1 MKLGKIDTRKSSIV
15 LNYQLFAEPNADVQD
30 PNGHPSQS
38 VSEMVQELLSQATD
52 AGVQPLDTTIEQPQ
66 EPQQQQESQTQ
77 KPVTGQPDTEPTQV
91 SDTPASG
98 TTTDPYEKRYKDAQ
112 AWGTKLSQENALLKD
127 QAGQIPMLR
136 QQIEELRQ
144 QIQAFQQPQ
153 MQQQTQPQEDLTK
166 LDPQAALDKL
176 YENPIAVIQQIAG
189 SQQQQPVID
198 PNILNYVQEQMIR
211 DNWNKAYENI
221 MQMPDFAE
229 NQEAIMNYINDNG
242 LAYKQGLDPNNAFKD
257 AYLYARKINY
267 KPPQPQKTQEEF
279 IQEFLQNPENIEKY
293 IVPNQD
299 IEKAILAKKAAELQ
313 QTKTPISIASDGGG
327 QPVVTPVRKPTTIKE
342 VKSIARSILS
352 GNNG

>member
-1 MKLGKIDTRKSSIV
+1 MKLGKIDTRKNSIV
-15 LNYQLFAEPNADVQD
+15 LNYQLFAGPNADVQD

-52 AGVQPLDTTIEQPQ
+52 AGVQPLDTTIKQPQ
-66 EPQQQQESQTQ
+66 E
-77 KPVTGQPDTEPTQV
+77 PVTGQPDTEPTQV

-127 QAGQIPMLR
+127 QARQIPMLR
-136 QQIEELRQ
+136 QQIEELQQ

-166 LDPQAALDKL
+166 LDPQDALDKL
-176 YENPIAVIQQIAG
+176 YENPIAVIQQIAS
-189 SQQQQPVID
+189 SQQQQPAID

-211 DNWNKAYENI
+211 DNWNKEFANI
-221 MQMPDFAE
+221 QQMPDFAE
-229 NQEAIMNYINDNG
+229 NQEAMMQYIIDNN
-242 LAYKQGLDPNNAFKD
+242 LAYKKDVDPAGVFKD
-257 AYLYARKINY
+257 AYLYARKTNY
-267 KPPQPQKTQEEF
+267 KPPQPQKTQEEL
-279 IQEFLQNPENIEKY
+279 IQEILQNPENIEKY

-327 QPVVTPVRKPTTIKE
+327 QPVVTPVRKPTTIE
-342 VKSIARSILS
+342 EMKSIARSILS